1 MGTPLIRPL
10 ILSLALLLCFAPDRA
25 RAKEESDRMIYRVVK
40 GDNLYTLA
48 ERYFLRAGDY
58 AIIQRLN
65 RITNPRRLQIGTPIV
80 IPRSLLRQE
89 PVAAT
94 IHSFRGDVRIGARGN
109 QSPATVG
116 RTVREGDWID
126 TDRKSFVSLRL
137 SDGSVITLPSQ
148 TSMRVERLRRTLLT
162 RSIERS
168 FRIDRGR
175 AGAIVTP
182 MKDPQSNFRLLTPT
196 AVSAVRG
203 TRFRMSYDPASGR
216 TTTEVLEGTVGF
228 KSDDQRIEQNLAS
241 GFGMTNMLSSPV
253 SLLPSPE
260 LLRPAQIQDEE
271 QLHFALKP
279 LAEATGYRVEI
290 ASDAGFLDLIDETIV
305 SSAEAS
311 LPSLRNGD
319 YFVRV
324 TALAADGLEGLSST
338 YAFRRQLHWITTSA
352 EEQSVGRSRQY
363 LFRWDARDTEKE
375 QYRFQL
381 SSNPDGSDP
390 LIDEFGLTQTSLV
403 LTDLPAGVYYWR
415 VMTLDSID
423 GRPREK
429 WSPFEELRVQVTK

>member
-1 MGTPLIRPL
+1 MENPLIRPL
-10 ILSLALLLCFAPDRA
+10 FLSLTLLLSFVPDWA
-25 RAKEESDRMIYRVVK
+25 GAKEETDRITYRVVR

-65 RITNPRRLQIGTPIV
+65 RISNPRRLQIGKPIT

-94 IHSFRGDVRIGARGN
+94 IHSFRGDVRIGARGK
-109 QSPATVG
+109 QAPAVVG

-137 SDGSVITLPSQ
+137 ADGSVITLPSQ
-148 TSMRVERLRRTLLT
+148 TSMRVERLRQTLLT
-162 RSIERS
+162 RSVERS

-216 TTTEVLEGTVGF
+216 TATEVLEGTVDF
-228 KSDDQRIEQNLAS
+228 KADDKQTEQSLAS
-241 GFGMTNMLSSPV
+241 GFGMTNMLSGPT
-253 SLLPSPE
+253 SLLSSPE
-260 LLRPAQIQDEE
+260 LLRPAQIQNEE
-271 QLHFALKP
+271 QLHFALEP
-279 LAEATGYRVEI
+279 VAEATGYRVEI
-290 ASDAGFLDLIDETIV
+290 AADAGFLDLIDETIV

-311 LPSLRNGD
+311 LPSLPNGD

-338 YAFRRQLHWITTSA
+338 YTFRRQLHRITTSA
-352 EEQSVGRSRQY
+352 EERSIGRSRQY
-363 LFRWDARDTEKE
+363 LFRWDARDVEKA

-381 SSNPDGSDP
+381 SSNPDGSEP
-390 LIDEFGLTQTSLV
+390 LIDELGLTQTSLV

-423 GRPREK
+423 GQPREK

>member
-1 MGTPLIRPL
+1 MENPLIRPL
-10 ILSLALLLCFAPDRA
+10 ILSLTLLLSFVPDGA
-25 RAKEESDRMIYRVVK
+25 GAKEESDRIIYRVVR

-48 ERYFLRAGDY
+48 ERYFLRASDY

-65 RITNPRRLQIGTPIV
+65 RISNPRRLQIGKPIA

-94 IHSFRGDVRIGARGN
+94 IHSFRGDVRIGARGK
-109 QSPATVG
+109 QAPAAVG

-137 SDGSVITLPSQ
+137 ADGSVITLPSQ
-148 TSMRVERLRRTLLT
+148 TSMRVERLRQTLLT
-162 RSIERS
+162 RSVERS

-216 TTTEVLEGTVGF
+216 TATEVLEGTVGF
-228 KSDDQRIEQNLAS
+228 KADDKQTEQSLAS
-241 GFGMTNMLSSPV
+241 GFGMTNMLSGPT
-253 SLLPSPE
+253 SLLSSPE
-260 LLRPAQIQDEE
+260 LLHPAQIQNEE
-271 QLHFALKP
+271 QLHFALEP

-290 ASDAGFLDLIDETIV
+290 AADAGFLDLIDETIV
-305 SSAEAS
+305 PSAEAS
-311 LPSLRNGD
+311 LPSLPNGD

-338 YAFRRQLHWITTSA
+338 YTFRRQLHRITTSA
-352 EEQSVGRSRQY
+352 EERSIGRSRQY
-363 LFRWDARDTEKE
+363 LFRWDARDAEKD

-381 SSNPDGSDP
+381 ASNPDGSEP
-390 LIDEFGLTQTSLV
+390 LIDELGLTQTSLV

-423 GRPREK
+423 GQPREK